1 MIEMDER
8 TREAFVNESRNLENQ
23 MRRFRLYQDFIAYGD
38 EEPNEEKAACRAL
51 EKIAESAGRLREMLI
66 MGEA

>member
-23 MRRFRLYQDFIAYGD
+23 MRRFRLYQDFIVYGD
-38 EEPNEEKAACRAL
+38 EEPDEEKAACRAL
-51 EKIAESAGRLREMLI
+51 GKIAESAGRLREMLI
-66 MGEA
+66 TGEA